1 MRNPLPPRP
10 FLKSNLVGESRI
22 KDKLLR
28 HARVQSRVL
37 MYAIADLFTSLF
49 AIIAILVLYPLVYD
63 YDKFSS

>member
-1 MRNPLPPRP
+1 MFNTAHL
-10 FLKSNLVGESRI
+10 N
-22 KDKLLR
+22 R

-49 AIIAILVLYPLVYD
+49 AIIAILVLYPLVYV